1 MELIMTEKK
10 FPSQLECAASRKLSV
25 KLVIA
30 GEYQARCVY
39 GMLTLIKFQLR
50 LAQVCGLA

>member
-1 MELIMTEKK
+1 MTEIKLL
-10 FPSQLECAASRKLSV
+10 SRLECAASRKLSV

-39 GMLTLIKFQLR
+39 GMLTFLKFQLR

>member
-1 MELIMTEKK
+1 MTEKK

-39 GMLTLIKFQLR
+39 GMLTFLKFQLR